1 MLQLTIQVVFFLE
14 PVPSKLNS
22 SVYKMS
28 VFPFKLL
35 NSNNNNNFGHHD
47 AMVLRLVFSE
57 LTEGGSTGGPM
68 AFHQLG
74 PIFKVTTL

>member
-1 MLQLTIQVVFFLE
+1 
-14 PVPSKLNS
+14 
-22 SVYKMS
+22 
-28 VFPFKLL
+28 
-35 NSNNNNNFGHHD
+35 
-47 AMVLRLVFSE
+47 MVLRLVFSE